1 MHRTTVT
8 DWSSIPK
15 LIIDY
20 PWTKTKEDVTDI
32 YSVDQNTGLS
42 EERVRRDFEQYGP
55 NGNTNVV
62 IKHFINIFM

>member
-8 DWSSIPK
+8 HRSSIPK

-20 PWTKTKEDVTDI
+20 PWTKTIEDVTDI

-55 NGNTNVV
+55 NGNTNLV
-62 IKHFINIFM
+62 IKHLLNIFL